1 MYLKKHFKVLDKK
14 IKDIYVDI
22 LNNLNID
29 TINIRKNIIDVED
42 IPSLMY
48 IKYKMFGSSEF
59 DNYHHIVID
68 EAQDYGKFAF
78 FVINK
83 IFKNSTFSIYGDLA
97 QSLYPYRSIDNWECL
112 EEIFD
117 NFEILKLNITFT

>member
-1 MYLKKHFKVLDKK
+1 MLYDKK
-14 IKDIYVDI
+14 AV
-22 LNNLNID
+22 ID

-78 FVINK
+78 FVINIK
-83 IFKNSTFSIYGDLA
+83 KNLFFNNKCAIIYKW
-97 QSLYPYRSIDNWECL
+97 SNPLYQ
-112 EEIFD
+112 
-117 NFEILKLNITFT
+117 ITYLHDCG